1 MAITQIRIDLFR
13 VCFLPTAFSKAIAIN
28 VDARIIKIKK
38 KKKRDVARFRVASR
52 WHAVKATRAVFFSD
66 TQSWPAG
73 MGYIVARFSSLSLS
87 LSFPRDK

>member
-38 KKKRDVARFRVASR
+38 KEKNVTWRGFVLRADG
-52 WHAVKATRAVFFSD
+52 TR
-66 TQSWPAG
+66 
-73 MGYIVARFSSLSLS
+73 
-87 LSFPRDK
+87 